1 MLFPIHRCKS
11 LETLLSKA
19 TLSSVSRAVMKWVML
34 KDLMKAFENQDFLLC
49 LDSVKKY
56 KKMHKTC
63 IQELTILFKKFKS
76 LSIIKTCNHI
86 DQDSINCLQ
95 EGMQLLLNDLRSEK
109 MSPTYVMLHCRD
121 CLHRELLTVLC
132 RLSSFCLSLT
142 NTHFEDRS
150 PFSSDSPVTT
160 NSKMNLF
167 EKNLVLISLLRACE
181 LPSSDFKEQKTVLT
195 SILKTCDLPSSDFN
209 EQKDVILK
217 AEKKPGQLG
226 SSIHHSSFLEISKDV
241 VCFLSNDLA
250 MVLFHITLSRLSTCM
265 LKKINDIVNVSIIGT
280 LNNDRPLL
288 CLDAPN
294 DVEKCSTR
302 ETTALLTNSKGRIRE
317 QQIRN
322 YVEIF
327 FMNKTNIINHE
338 EEKVNGENTTEENKQ
353 MDVENGKSI
362 EDGKRD
368 DAIEDG
374 KDQSE
379 NQGLVSG
386 IPEIFRFVEVRTG
399 TDIVVCPATQQQVL
413 EPFLNRFSAPDN
425 KPSKHDTMAME
436 FLRLCSMHDY
446 PSKQGPSLLRLA
458 QAGFY
463 YEGNGDELICF
474 SCGVRNR
481 NWSYGDSPNEIHQR
495 LSPGCK
501 FLSEGGDGNV
511 PVPRN
516 QPTEG
521 RS

>member
-1 MLFPIHRCKS
+1 MQWLKPRDLRIELMDGLPKKGLFSSIKFHIICNTHALELTFPLQETKSRNIHTDTNLDSIIPLPESCILPNDLKSVMICPTDLFCCCREIHKWNLSPKS
-11 LETLLSKA
+11 LTVTHIEDCLQSLNNSSTMEHLQCLLLDHNEMA
-19 TLSSVSRAVMKWVML
+19 DAL
-34 KDLMKAFENQDFLLC
+34 FL
-49 LDSVKKY
+49 
-56 KKMHKTC
+56 
-63 IQELTILFKKFKS
+63 ILFCEMHHSLDYYFKMENILIS
-76 LSIIKTCNHI
+76 C
-86 DQDSINCLQ
+86 
-95 EGMQLLLNDLRSEK
+95 
-109 MSPTYVMLHCRD
+109 
-121 CLHRELLTVLC
+121 
-132 RLSSFCLSLT
+132 
-142 NTHFEDRS
+142 S
-150 PFSSDSPVTT
+150 PFSLPFIDY
-160 NSKMNLF
+160 
-167 EKNLVLISLLRACE
+167 LITKTKLREVRSLG
-181 LPSSDFKEQKTVLT
+181 
-195 SILKTCDLPSSDFN
+195 FN
-209 EQKDVILK
+209 EQKDVSLK
-217 AEKKPGQLG
+217 VERKPGQLG
-226 SSIHHSSFLEISKDV
+226 SSMHYSSFLEITKNV

-250 MVLFHITLSRLSTCM
+250 VILYYRTLNMLSTCM
-265 LKKINDIVNVSIIGT
+265 LNKTNDEVNESITGT
-280 LNNDRPLL
+280 LSTLSNDRPLL
-288 CLDAPN
+288 CLSALN
-294 DVEKCSTR
+294 GVEKCSAR
-302 ETTALLTNSKGRIRE
+302 ETTALTNNKGRIRE

-322 YVEIF
+322 HVEIF
-327 FMNKTNIINHE
+327 FMNRTDIINHE
-338 EEKVNGENTTEENKQ
+338 EEKVNGENQTEENKQ

-481 NWSYGDSPNEIHQR
+481 NWSYGDSPNVIHQR

-501 FLSEGGDGNV
+501 FLTEGGDGNV

-521 RS
+521 KSI